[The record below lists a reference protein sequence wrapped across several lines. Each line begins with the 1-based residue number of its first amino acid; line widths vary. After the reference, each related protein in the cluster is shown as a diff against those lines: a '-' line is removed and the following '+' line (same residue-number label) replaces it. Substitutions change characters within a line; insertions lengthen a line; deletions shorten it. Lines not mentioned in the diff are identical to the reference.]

1 MPPAVALNNVTKC
14 YGSTVAVNNLSLEVE
29 RGEIVGLLGPN
40 GAGKSTT
47 LLMMT
52 GLVRPTS
59 GSVSVLGK
67 DPRRKFVEIAERVG
81 ILFERPTFFD
91 HLNVE
96 KNLEIAARLCG
107 QVVSLDRAL
116 DRVGIL
122 SLAHQRVGTL
132 SAGLRQRLAISMA
145 LLTEPELLILDEPTS
160 ALDPEYVQ
168 ETISLLRQLA
178 HEGDVA
184 VVLTSHIMSE
194 VEVLC
199 DRVAILNHGKLLS
212 LDHTDTLL
220 SYDRSVIEVLIDAPE
235 AAARRLENETWI
247 ESVELRTGKIIVRLR
262 DENPH
267 QLNAFLIGAGYQL
280 HGLIPQRRTLH
291 EYFLKAINQ

>member
-47 LLMMT
+47 LRMMT

-91 HLNVE
+91 YLNVE